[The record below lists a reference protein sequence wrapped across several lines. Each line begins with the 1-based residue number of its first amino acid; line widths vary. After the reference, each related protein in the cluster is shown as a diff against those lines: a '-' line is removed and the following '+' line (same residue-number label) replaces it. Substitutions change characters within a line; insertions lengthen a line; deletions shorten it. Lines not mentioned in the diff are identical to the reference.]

1 MRNIWYCACM
11 LLALCLTTVSCEDTD
26 ALKDDINS
34 LNDRVTALE
43 SKVKMLND
51 NIASLHVLLQN
62 GIIITTVEN
71 ADGVYTL
78 TLSDGTV
85 LKLAEKTAGFG
96 NTPLVSIDAE
106 GNWQVSYDNGQ
117 TFQPMLQGDNKVPAI
132 VDDGVTPKFRVS
144 TDGFWEISYD
154 GGTTYERVKD
164 EAGNDVKAVY
174 DAGTSD
180 SQAFVGAAVSADGNS
195 LELTLADGTTKVSVP
210 IVPDFFCYFDE
221 AITGEQKI
229 NKGETKTFN
238 LHIKGADQ
246 TIVTAPTGW
255 KAVLGDA
262 DASTNIAVL
271 TVTAPGAAASAA
283 STKATADNT
292 RDISVLAMKGGFA
305 TIAKLQVNPIDV
317 TIGGGDEGGD
327 EGEGEDEGEGGG
339 TDGSITSLSLSI
351 TSSTQFT
358 DMPNWSSTNKLS
370 GNTDF
375 WFHREHADNTN
386 ITVVNIAD
394 DGGTSV
400 IQAARTTLAKNGW
413 NNSSFGYHCVSTFEQ
428 SKYKLSFF
436 FLVNVDSSVGISI
449 RNASDTAG
457 FRMIKADGTDNW
469 ERNVTTQPAGATWE
483 TKSIIFDFNYAST
496 TMSSTADKYTAD
508 ESATTVDDVKGIN
521 IYLYNN
527 VDNTTI
533 QIKDIKLEKM

>member
-1 MRNIWYCACM
+1 M

-26 ALKDDINS
+26 ALKSDINS

-51 NIASLHVLLQN
+51 NIASLHILLQN

-85 LKLAEKTAGFG
+85 LKLAEKTAGFA

-144 TDGFWEISYD
+144 LDGFWEISYD
-154 GGTTYERVKD
+154 GGTIYERVKD

-180 SQAFVGAAVSADGNS
+180 SQAFVGAAVSADGSS

-262 DASTNIAVL
+262 DATTNIAVL
-271 TVTAPGAAASAA
+271 TVTAPGASAAAA

-317 TIGGGDEGGD
+317 TIGGGDEGGN
-327 EGEGEDEGEGGG
+327 EGEGGDEGEGEGGG
-339 TDGSITSLSLSI
+339 TDEPVTSLALSI

-358 DMPNWSSTNKLS
+358 DMPNWSLSNKLS

-375 WFHREHADNTN
+375 WFHREHTNNTTT
-386 ITVVNIAD
+386 TVVTIAD

-400 IQAARTTLAKNGW
+400 IQAVRTTLATVGW
-413 NNSSFGYHCVSTFEQ
+413 NNSSFGYHSTATFEQ
-428 SKYKLSFF
+428 AQYKLSFKAKS
-436 FLVNVDSSVGISI
+436 NVASSTVGVAI
-449 RNASDTAG
+449 RTASDAAG
-457 FRMIKADGTDNW
+457 FRMIKNTGDNW
-469 ERNVTTQPAGATWE
+469 ERNVTTPAAESSWTDI
-483 TKSIIFDFNYAST
+483 SVIFDFSYAST
-496 TMSSTADKYTAD
+496 AMSSTASKYTA
-508 ESATTVDDVKGIN
+508 EEFATTADDVKGIN

-533 QIKDIKLEKM
+533 QVKDIKLEKM

>member
-1 MRNIWYCACM
+1 M

-51 NIASLHVLLQN
+51 NIASLHILLQN

-85 LKLAEKTAGFG
+85 LKLAEKTAGFA

-117 TFQPMLQGDNKVPAI
+117 TFQPMMQGENKVPAI
-132 VDDGVTPKFRVS
+132 VDDGITPKFRVS

-174 DAGTSD
+174 DAGTND
-180 SQAFVGAAVSADGNS
+180 SQAFVGAAVSADGSS

-262 DASTNIAVL
+262 DATTNIAVL
-271 TVTAPGAAASAA
+271 TVTAPGASAAAA

-327 EGEGEDEGEGGG
+327 EGGG
-339 TDGSITSLSLSI
+339 TDEPAGTNMIKVPFADASIVMIYNKDPQTV
-351 TSSTQFT
+351 T
-358 DMPNWSSTNKLS
+358 DQT
-370 GNTDF
+370 GDF
-375 WFHREHADNTN
+375 WFYRSNTKDLASAEAQG
-386 ITVVNIAD
+386 TVKIVDETLNGTAIKAVEIDCKIA
-394 DGGTSV
+394 
-400 IQAARTTLAKNGW
+400 
-413 NNSSFGYHCVSTFEQ
+413 NSFYKVDLGYYMRNSGCTPDK
-428 SKYKLSFF
+428 KYKLSFMVKG
-436 FLVNVDSSVGISI
+436 VNGTKLLSTIRVAGSKASVGVYNKDGDPTTTISTTALKSDSWES
-449 RNASDTAG
+449 ASMVFD
-457 FRMIKADGTDNW
+457 FSKKAQNVGGVTTDN
-469 ERNVTTQPAGATWE
+469 PL
-483 TKSIIFDFNYAST
+483 
-496 TMSSTADKYTAD
+496 
-508 ESATTVDDVKGIN
+508 SATTVDDLTNLDIRIYPQAANTKFYIADVKFEE
-521 IYLYNN
+521 Y
-527 VDNTTI
+527 T
-533 QIKDIKLEKM
+533 E

>member
-1 MRNIWYCACM
+1 M

-117 TFQPMLQGDNKVPAI
+117 TFQPMMQGDNKVPAI

-180 SQAFVGAAVSADGNS
+180 SQAFVGAAVSADGSS

-317 TIGGGDEGGD
+317 TIGGGDEG
-327 EGEGEDEGEGGG
+327 EGEGGG
-339 TDGSITSLSLSI
+339 TDEPSVVTSLDLSSLITSGMSFQEIGTWSEKKLTDQQDYWFTRVSETTEVSYDATEQAI
-351 TSSTQFT
+351 KAANTTARGAWGST
-358 DMPNWSSTNKLS
+358 
-370 GNTDF
+370 
-375 WFHREHADNTN
+375 
-386 ITVVNIAD
+386 
-394 DGGTSV
+394 
-400 IQAARTTLAKNGW
+400 
-413 NNSSFGYHCVSTFEQ
+413 SFGYHAGTKGVEAATYVLTFDAKSTIVGNGVLGVGVRSADDTKGFRIADKNKGARNMFAVNFEASEYQSVSMEIDFTQASKTTNLTDNTFEATEATD
-428 SKYKLSFF
+428 LTGITILFF
-436 FLVNVDSSVGISI
+436 NNLQKA
-449 RNASDTAG
+449 ASAYDTY
-457 FRMIKADGTDNW
+457 IKN
-469 ERNVTTQPAGATWE
+469 
-483 TKSIIFDFNYAST
+483 
-496 TMSSTADKYTAD
+496 
-508 ESATTVDDVKGIN
+508 
-521 IYLYNN
+521 
-527 VDNTTI
+527 
-533 QIKDIKLEKM
+533 IKLVKKE

>member
-1 MRNIWYCACM
+1 M

-26 ALKDDINS
+26 ALKSDINS

-51 NIASLHVLLQN
+51 NIASLHILLQN

-85 LKLAEKTAGFG
+85 LKLAEKTEKTAGFA

-144 TDGFWEISYD
+144 LDGFWEISYD
-154 GGTTYERVKD
+154 GGTIYERVKD

-174 DAGTSD
+174 DAGTND
-180 SQAFVGAAVSADGNS
+180 SQAFVGAAVSADGSS

-221 AITGEQKI
+221 TIMGEQKI
-229 NKGETKTFN
+229 NEGETKTFN

-246 TIVTAPTGW
+246 TLVTAPTGW

-262 DASTNIAVL
+262 DATTNIAVL
-271 TVTAPGAAASAA
+271 SVTAPGTAA

-305 TIAKLQVNPIDV
+305 TIAKLQVSPIDV
-317 TIGGGDEGGD
+317 TIGTGDD
-327 EGEGEDEGEGGG
+327 EESETGEIITTLDLSSQISANMSFTELG
-339 TDGSITSLSLSI
+339 TWN
-351 TSSTQFT
+351 Q
-358 DMPNWSSTNKLS
+358 NKL
-370 GNTDF
+370 TDATDY
-375 WFHREHADNTN
+375 WFTRLSETTVVSYDATENAIRADNT
-386 ITVVNIAD
+386 T
-394 DGGTSV
+394 
-400 IQAARTTLAKNGW
+400 ARGAWGST
-413 NNSSFGYHCVSTFEQ
+413 SFGYHCGTGTFEPSSYRLTFEAKSTIVGNQ
-428 SKYKLSFF
+428 VLAVSVRNSDDTKSFR
-436 FLVNVDSSVGISI
+436 IS
-449 RNASDTAG
+449 NLNNG
-457 FRMIKADGTDNW
+457 K
-469 ERNVTTQPAGATWE
+469 RNVIAVNYSGAEVNQYKTV
-483 TKSIIFDFNYAST
+483 
-496 TMSSTADKYTAD
+496 
-508 ESATTVDDVKGIN
+508 TVDIDFTQADSNTNLNDHDSFAETTEDDLKGITILFFNNLNSAASAYTTYFRN
-521 IYLYNN
+521 I
-527 VDNTTI
+527 
-533 QIKDIKLEKM
+533 KFEKINE